1 MKIYYNNEDILVMK
15 IPHLLKLLLVCRNE
29 VNSSGDK
36 ILIKYFNSLYED
48 H

>member
-1 MKIYYNNEDILVMK
+1 MYYNNEDIRVIK
-15 IPHLLKLLLVCRNE
+15 ILHFIKSE

-36 ILIKYFNSLYED
+36 ILIKYFHSLYED